1 MSDTQYDKLLKI
13 HTTGRDDSHSDTF
26 RYPNEPTPYEV
37 LERLARSG
45 YLTKKNKLL
54 EYGCGKGRV
63 DFYLA
68 FQVKCRCIGVE
79 YEERIY
85 DRAMQNKESGISG
98 GRVELVRTAA
108 EDFDVPSDV
117 DRLYFFN
124 PFSVEILKKV
134 MSRVLVS
141 WYENPR
147 ELLLFFYYP
156 SDEYVP
162 YLLTREELMFADEI
176 SCEDLFPG
184 DSRERILV
192 FEMG

>member
-26 RYPNEPTPYEV
+26 RYPYEPTPYEV

-54 EYGCGKGRV
+54 DYGCGKGRV

-79 YEERIY
+79 YDERIY

-108 EDFDVPSDV
+108 EDFDV
-117 DRLYFFN
+117 
-124 PFSVEILKKV
+124 
-134 MSRVLVS
+134 
-141 WYENPR
+141 
-147 ELLLFFYYP
+147 
-156 SDEYVP
+156 
-162 YLLTREELMFADEI
+162 
-176 SCEDLFPG
+176 
-184 DSRERILV
+184 
-192 FEMG
+192 

>member
-26 RYPNEPTPYEV
+26 RYPYEPTPYEV

-54 EYGCGKGRV
+54 DYGCGKGRV

-79 YEERIY
+79 YDERIY

-98 GRVELVRTAA
+98 SRVELVRTSA

-162 YLLTREELMFADEI
+162 YLLTREELMFVDEI